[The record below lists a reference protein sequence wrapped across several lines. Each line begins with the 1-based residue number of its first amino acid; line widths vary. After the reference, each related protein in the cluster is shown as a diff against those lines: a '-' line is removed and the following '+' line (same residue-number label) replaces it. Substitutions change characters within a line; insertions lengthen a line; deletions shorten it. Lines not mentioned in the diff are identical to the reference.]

1 MFLIFNRWNVGS
13 SSRTWTQP
21 RPLIQPASPS
31 LRGTLPTTQS
41 PPSAQS
47 SLRTPA
53 SSSTASR
60 VFAIRILPSRPRVPS
75 NCSNSSRIP
84 STYCHSRVPSSC
96 YCSRVPSSSYSSRV
110 RICSAASNPTRSL
123 QRRSELRLPESTTG
137 NVYRPDATR
146 SFISELPAAD
156 ASAFGPQLRFVGQL
170 HRHHSAALR
179 PSGSLGGSKHT

>member
-21 RPLIQPASPS
+21 RPLIQPASAS
-31 LRGTLPTTQS
+31 LRGSLPTTQS
-41 PPSAQS
+41 
-47 SLRTPA
+47 SLRTTA
-53 SSSTASR
+53 SSST
-60 VFAIRILPSRPRVPS
+60 AIRILPSRPRVPS
-75 NCSNSSRIP
+75 SSSYSSWVPSSSYSPRVP
-84 STYCHSRVPSSC
+84 STYYCPRVSSTYCHSRVSSSSC
-96 YCSRVPSSSYSSRV
+96 CSRVSSSSHCSRV

-123 QRRSELRLPESTTG
+123 QRRSELRLPESATG

-179 PSGSLGGSKHT
+179 PSGS